1 MIQPLRSTRE
11 VWDLDWFDVDVPVQF
26 GDLFILPT
34 CLYVVH
40 RHSGNLLGHEFV
52 RELDQRRA
60 ESLLARLIQ
69 EHGAPDELILPD
81 LEEWDEVIWQNLS
94 REYQCEVSLVES
106 AKADEPSFER
116 EEIEQKLASLL
127 TANGDALLADLG
139 PQALAQGLVR
149 AVQHV
154 RSLDK
159 KRTLLQKA
167 LVYAPELPD
176 SLLELGELDLQEG
189 NLDSA
194 GSFFLKVNAGLGDSP
209 SPGPGSL
216 RIRAQ
221 HGQLLV
227 AWQKGE
233 LGEAIRI
240 GEEMLRFAP
249 TDYSGIRF
257 LIPLLQLAA
266 DQTDAAKEYFAW
278 YGTTYPNDLEDG
290 GFLFAWGLSAFIS
303 DDEHLAQIKYR
314 RGMIQN
320 LYLAPLIL
328 DQPEPSPE
336 IWQHN
341 ERGDLQYASDFT
353 NWFSVLWERD
363 AAAFRFLREIY
374 EEAEP
379 QLTELIQLR
388 AEMAEFQDHRYEPK
402 HRELWDQYLERE
414 RALVAAFNVDR

>member
-1 MIQPLRSTRE
+1 
-11 VWDLDWFDVDVPVQF
+11 
-26 GDLFILPT
+26 
-34 CLYVVH
+34 
-40 RHSGNLLGHEFV
+40 
-52 RELDQRRA
+52 
-60 ESLLARLIQ
+60 
-69 EHGAPDELILPD
+69 
-81 LEEWDEVIWQNLS
+81 
-94 REYQCEVSLVES
+94 
-106 AKADEPSFER
+106 
-116 EEIEQKLASLL
+116 
-127 TANGDALLADLG
+127 
-139 PQALAQGLVR
+139 
-149 AVQHV
+149 
-154 RSLDK
+154 
-159 KRTLLQKA
+159 
-167 LVYAPELPD
+167 
-176 SLLELGELDLQEG
+176 LQEG

-209 SPGPGSL
+209 RPGPGSL